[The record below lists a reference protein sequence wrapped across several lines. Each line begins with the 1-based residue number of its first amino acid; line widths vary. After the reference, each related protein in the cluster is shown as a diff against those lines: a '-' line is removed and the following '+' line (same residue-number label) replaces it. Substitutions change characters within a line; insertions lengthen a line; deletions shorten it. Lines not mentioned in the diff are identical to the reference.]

1 MDTPLPTS
9 SEPAHEPDAPVALP
23 ASTPDRRINFSSS
36 LVQLRAR
43 DSVEGE
49 SIAALRNFL
58 INQHVRDGRR
68 ALAVCAPRNG
78 TGCTFVATNLAIAM
92 AQAGLNTLL
101 IDANLRDPGIDQLMA
116 PTAPVPGLKDYL
128 EATEDSPPYVVGQVI
143 HNLSV
148 LYAGGSAENAQEL
161 LSSARLKTLFDDS
174 VRSFDLTIVDCPP
187 AANYSDARRIASLLR
202 HAVVIARRDHSLAH
216 DLKLLVGE
224 LKADRVNV
232 VGTILNAGI

>member
-1 MDTPLPTS
+1 MDTALSTSAGHHHDGEVLP
-9 SEPAHEPDAPVALP
+9 PVP
-23 ASTPDRRINFSSS
+23 ASDPDRRVNFSPT

-43 DSVEGE
+43 DSAEGE
-49 SIAALRNFL
+49 SVAALRNYL

-68 ALAVCAPRNG
+68 ALAVCAARDG

-101 IDANLRDPGIDQLMA
+101 IDANMRSPGIDRLIA
-116 PTAPVPGLKDYL
+116 PVAPVPGLRDFL
-128 EATEDSPPYVVGQVI
+128 ESPDDVSPYVVGQVI
-143 HNLSV
+143 HNLSI
-148 LYAGGSAENAQEL
+148 LYAGQPADNAQEL

-174 VRSFDLTIVDCPP
+174 VRTFDLTIVDCPP
-187 AANYSDARRIASLLR
+187 TANYSDARRIASLLR

-216 DLKLLVGE
+216 DMKTLIGE

-232 VGTILNAGI
+232 VGTILNNYG